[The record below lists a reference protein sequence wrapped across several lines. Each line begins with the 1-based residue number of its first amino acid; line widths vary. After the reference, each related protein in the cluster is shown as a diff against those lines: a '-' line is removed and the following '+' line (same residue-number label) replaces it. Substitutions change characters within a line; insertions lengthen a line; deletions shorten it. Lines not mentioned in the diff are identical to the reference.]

1 MLLIID
7 CIDYKW
13 SILPLSVLCSDYKA
27 SFLPRNVL
35 CIVCKAIFLPRN
47 MLCIDYKAIFLPR
60 NVLCIVCKATF
71 LPRNVLCIVCKAHHR
86 LHPFPY
92 TLYII
97 RARGGYCLFTRVQ
110 PVGMPL
116 LPSGQVAEVAAVKV
130 PVALTPLS
138 QLLVLL
144 LSLMPLV
151 ARQVTLL
158 RLEQPENIW

>member
-1 MLLIID
+1 ML
-7 CIDYKW
+7 CSDYKACF
-13 SILPLSVLCSDYKA
+13 LPLGVLCSDYKA
-27 SFLPRNVL
+27 IFLPRNVL

-47 MLCIDYKAIFLPR
+47 
-60 NVLCIVCKATF
+60 VLCIVCKATV
-71 LPRNVLCIVCKAHHR
+71 LPRNVLCIDCKAHHR

-97 RARGGYCLFTRVQ
+97 RARGDYCLFTRVQ

-138 QLLVLL
+138 QLLVVLEA
-144 LSLMPLV
+144 PRLV

-158 RLEQPENIW
+158 RFEQP